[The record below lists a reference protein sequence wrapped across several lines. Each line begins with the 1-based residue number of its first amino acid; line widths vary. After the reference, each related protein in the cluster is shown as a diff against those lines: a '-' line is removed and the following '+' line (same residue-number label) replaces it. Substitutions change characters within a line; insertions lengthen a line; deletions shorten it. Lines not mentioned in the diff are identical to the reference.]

1 MKKLLLLVV
10 VVAFLGGCAGAD
22 QSEFWKH
29 SSVYQNFDHMKYSMS
44 GYQDCGSMYTK
55 ETKEQ
60 GWWGETVKE
69 CKK

>member
-10 VVAFLGGCAGAD
+10 VVAFLAGCAGAD

-29 SSVYQNFDHMKYSMS
+29 SSVYQNFDHMKNSMS